1 MFKTPLLTVDC
12 VILNDSSLVLIK
24 RAHEPYKNWYA
35 LPGGFVDVGETLEEA
50 CCREVKEETGVEILP
65 SDLKLIGAYSN
76 PKRDTRHHVV
86 SIAFLSHTPGVNL
99 EAGDDALSVELV
111 SDWEEI
117 DIAFDHKNIIKDA
130 LLLR

>member
-1 MFKTPLLTVDC
+1 M
-12 VILNDSSLVLIK
+12 
-24 RAHEPYKNWYA
+24 
-35 LPGGFVDVGETLEEA
+35 DVGETLEEA

-86 SIAFLSHTPGVNL
+86 SIAFLSHTSGVNL

>member
-24 RAHEPYKNWYA
+24 RAHEPYKSWYA

-50 CCREVKEETGVEILP
+50 CCREVKEETGIQIFP
-65 SDLKLIGAYSN
+65 SDLKLIGAYSD
-76 PKRDTRHHVV
+76 PKRDTRQHVV
-86 SIAFLSHTPGVNL
+86 SIAFLSHVSNANL

-111 SDWEEI
+111 LDW
-117 DIAFDHKNIIKDA
+117 DDKNIAFDHKKIIKDA

>member
-24 RAHEPYKNWYA
+24 RAHEPYKNWFA
-35 LPGGFVDVGETLEEA
+35 LPGGFVDIGETLEEA
-50 CCREVKEETGVEILP
+50 CCREVKEETGIEIFS

-86 SIAFLSHTPGVNL
+86 SIAFLSHTSVANL

-111 SDWEEI
+111 SDWEGI